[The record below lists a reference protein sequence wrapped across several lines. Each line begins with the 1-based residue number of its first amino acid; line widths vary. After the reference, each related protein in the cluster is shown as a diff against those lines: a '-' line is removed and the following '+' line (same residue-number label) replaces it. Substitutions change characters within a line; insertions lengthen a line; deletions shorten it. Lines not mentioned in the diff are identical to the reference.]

1 MYETIIKLNER
12 IRPGS
17 AESPYQV
24 ISLMAFVVYFSVD
37 RYVGFFFRVKHKS
50 HFAGVCMFVN
60 T

>member
-1 MYETIIKLNER
+1 MYETMIKSKER
-12 IRPGS
+12 IRPDG

-24 ISLMAFVVYFSVD
+24 MVWVAYFSVD
-37 RYVGFFFRVKHKS
+37 TYDDFFFRVKYES